1 MINAM
6 LYTYND
12 ITKDVVESPDV
23 CIIGSGAGG
32 AVMAD
37 VLSGAGLDVVVL
49 EEGGYY
55 TKDRYS
61 AYKPAVAMKILYR
74 DYGATVA
81 FGKNPII
88 LPLGKAVG
96 GTTVINSGTC
106 FRTPDS
112 VLRDW
117 AQRFGVQNAST
128 REMEPFFE
136 QVEKTI
142 NVTRVSPEVLGKNG
156 LVFKRGA
163 DALGMSNGMLM
174 HNMINCHGCG
184 RCAFGC
190 PHDAKQAVHLN
201 FIPSALEHGARVY
214 ANARAEVITLEAGRV
229 TKIQGSIL
237 NEQTGNRL
245 FNLRV
250 TPKLL
255 VLAAGAIY
263 SPYILQKNSI
273 RLNAELGKNLTI
285 HPAVRV
291 TALFDEIIQGYKGVP
306 QGSYVDAYAS
316 EGIMLEGIFVPP
328 EIGLP
333 VLAPIGKEN
342 KEAARRYDH
351 LAAFGVMVSD
361 KNSYGSVKVGIDKR
375 PFITY
380 HFDPH
385 DFKKLVKGIALAA
398 EIFFAAGARTVNTG
412 IFGFREFTSPDDVA
426 QLFTKKVPVT
436 SVEMMA
442 FHPLGTARMGEVRDH
457 TVVNSYGKVH
467 GLDNLFISDGSIFPT
482 SLGVNPQVTI
492 MSFALRNAQYIA
504 DHKGAFFA

>member
-1 MINAM
+1 M
-6 LYTYND
+6 LFTYND
-12 ITKDVVESPDV
+12 ITRDVVETPDV

-37 VLSGAGLDVVVL
+37 VLSSAGLDVVVL

-61 AYKPAVAMKILYR
+61 TYKPAVAMKILYR

-106 FRTPDS
+106 FRTPDNI
-112 VLRDW
+112 LRDW
-117 AQRFGVQNAST
+117 AERFGVQNASSK
-128 REMEPFFE
+128 EMEPFFE
-136 QVEKTI
+136 QVEKKI
-142 NVTRVSPEVLGKNG
+142 NVMPVSPEVLGKNG

-163 DALGMSNGMLM
+163 DALGMSNGMLR

-214 ANARAEVITLEAGRV
+214 ANARAEVITLESGRV

-237 NEQTGNRL
+237 NEKTGNKL
-245 FNLRV
+245 YNLSIA
-250 TPKLL
+250 PKVL

-263 SPYILQKNSI
+263 SPYILQKNAIPASP
-273 RLNAELGKNLTI
+273 ELGRNLTI

-291 TALFDEIIQGYKGVP
+291 TAMFDEIIQGYKGVP

-333 VLAPIGKEN
+333 ILAPIGQES

-351 LAAFGVMVSD
+351 LAAYGVMVSD
-361 KNSYGSVKVGIDKR
+361 KNSAGRVKVGIDKR

-380 HFDPH
+380 HFDPY
-385 DFKKLVKGIALAA
+385 DFKKLIKGIALAS
-398 EIFFAAGARTVNTG
+398 EIFFAAGASTVNPG
-412 IFGFREFTSPDDVA
+412 IFGIGEFTGPDDVA
-426 QLFTKKVPVT
+426 QLFTKKIPVT

-442 FHPLGTARMGEVRDH
+442 FHPLGTARMGEARDH

-467 GLDNLFISDGSIFPT
+467 DIGNLFISDGSIFPT

-492 MSFALRNAQYIA
+492 MSFALRNAQHIV
-504 DHKGAFFA
+504 DNKGTLFA